1 MVTSINAIDPTLAT
15 QAVIPVE
22 DMVTGTQT
30 NPVNQQETQPVTTD
44 SFQTSN
50 IAFADYQIREYV
62 IMYVNNL
69 ISRFDGN
76 DDIISR
82 LRSYLGNFNID
93 HFKQTFTNISSNADL
108 SMALYNDTLKFL
120 Y

>member
-1 MVTSINAIDPTLAT
+1 MVNSISAIDPTLAVK
-15 QAVIPVE
+15 AVNPVE
-22 DMVTGTQT
+22 DVVTATQT
-30 NPVNQQETQPVTTD
+30 NPSEQQETQPVTTD
-44 SFQTSN
+44 SFQTSKY
-50 IAFADYQIREYV
+50 AFADYQIREYV

-69 ISRFDGN
+69 ISRFEEN
-76 DDIISR
+76 EDIISR